1 MRQTKILL
9 LVASIACILLAP
21 LTAAA
26 QQGPRP
32 ARVAWMSVGT
42 PTAPALNYDV
52 FRKAMLDLGYVEGK
66 NVVYEP
72 RYTSGKNEVLPELI
86 ADLERVG
93 VDVIV
98 AGPFA
103 ALRVARQVTSRIPI
117 VMTPSADPVVAGIVQ
132 SLARPGGNVTGITE
146 MAPELTPKRLEML
159 KQIVPALSRV
169 AILWQPGSLSDEA
182 FQRMLK
188 DTQAMARTLGVQIQ
202 VVEAKEVADFDGA
215 FAAMVQERAE
225 ALIVMINPMYNVQRR
240 HIIERAEKHR
250 LPAIYEWKEFVQS
263 GGLLSYGADV
273 QDVYRRSAGFV
284 DKILKGARPADLPV
298 EGPTRFDVSVNL
310 KTAKALGLTIPQSIL
325 SQSVQTLD

>member
-1 MRQTKILL
+1 MRSMKVLFLCAAILP
-9 LVASIACILLAP
+9 VLLAP
-21 LTAAA
+21 QTAAGE
-26 QQGPRP
+26 QPS
-32 ARVAWMSVGT
+32 RVVKVGWMSVGT
-42 PTAPALNYDV
+42 PTAPALNFDV
-52 FRKAMLDLGYVEGK
+52 FRKAMQDLGYVEGK
-66 NVVYEP
+66 NVVFEP
-72 RYTSGKNEVLPELI
+72 RYTSGKNEVLPDLI

-103 ALRVARQVTSRIPI
+103 ALRVAKQVTSRTPI

-132 SLARPGGNVTGITE
+132 SLTRPGGNVTGITE

-159 KQIVPALSRV
+159 KEIVPTLTRL
-169 AILWQPGSLSDEA
+169 AILWQPGSLSEEA

-188 DTQAMARTLGVQIQ
+188 DTQARGRSLGIQIQ
-202 VVEAKEVADFDGA
+202 VVEAREVTDFDPA
-215 FAAMVQERAE
+215 FAAMVKERAE

-273 QDVYRRSAGFV
+273 QDIYRRSAGFV
-284 DKILKGARPADLPV
+284 DKILKGAKPADLPV
-298 EGPTRFDVSVNL
+298 EGPTRFDIAVNL
-310 KTAKALGLTIPQSIL
+310 KTAKVLGLTIPQSIL
-325 SQSVQTLD
+325 SQSAQTLD

>member
-1 MRQTKILL
+1 MRSIKLAVL
-9 LVASIACILLAP
+9 FASTLFSLFAP
-21 LTAAA
+21 LTAAG
-26 QQGPRP
+26 QQSPRI
-32 ARVAWMSVGT
+32 ARIGWMSVGT
-42 PTAPALNYDV
+42 PTAPALNYEV
-52 FRKAMLDLGYVEGK
+52 FRKAMLELGYFEGK

-86 ADLERVG
+86 ADLDRAG

-103 ALRVARQVTSRIPI
+103 ALRVAKQVTSRIPI

-132 SLARPGGNVTGITE
+132 SIARPGGNVTGITE

-159 KQIVPALSRV
+159 KQIVPTLSRV
-169 AILWQPGSLSDEA
+169 AILWQPGSLSEEA

-188 DTQAMARTLGVQIQ
+188 DTEARARSLGIQIQ
-202 VVEAKEVADFDGA
+202 VVEAKEVTDFDGA
-215 FAAMVQERAE
+215 FAAMVKERAE
-225 ALIVMINPMYNVQRR
+225 ALIVMINPMYNLQRR
-240 HIIERAEKHR
+240 HIIERADKHR

-273 QDVYRRSAGFV
+273 QDVYRRAAGFV
-284 DKILKGARPADLPV
+284 DKILKDAKPADLPV
-298 EGPTRFDVSVNL
+298 EGPVRFDVAVNL

>member
-1 MRQTKILL
+1 MRSIKLAILFAGTL
-9 LVASIACILLAP
+9 FSLFAP

-26 QQGPRP
+26 QQSPQI
-32 ARVAWMSVGT
+32 ARIGWMSVGT
-42 PTAPALNYDV
+42 PTAPALNYEV
-52 FRKAMLDLGYVEGK
+52 FRKAMLELGYLEGK

-86 ADLERVG
+86 ADLERAG

-98 AGPFA
+98 AGPFE
-103 ALRVARQVTSRIPI
+103 ALRVAKQVTSRIPI

-132 SLARPGGNVTGITE
+132 SIARPGGNVTGITE

-159 KQIVPALSRV
+159 KQIVPTLSRV
-169 AILWQPGSLSDEA
+169 AILWQPGSLSEEA

-188 DTQAMARTLGVQIQ
+188 DTEARARSLGIQIQ
-202 VVEAKEVADFDGA
+202 VVEAKEVTDFDGA
-215 FAAMVQERAE
+215 FASMVKERAE
-225 ALIVMINPMYNVQRR
+225 ALIVMINPMYNLQRR
-240 HIIERAEKHR
+240 HIIERADKHR

-273 QDVYRRSAGFV
+273 QDVYRRAAGFV
-284 DKILKGARPADLPV
+284 DKILKGAKPADLPV
-298 EGPTRFDVSVNL
+298 EGPVRFDVAVNL